1 MSLTHRESVTLKTFR
16 SWDFCSD
23 FCYEVEEHDQ
33 NRISKLICKICSKH
47 VSAIIAQ
54 ARIRGI
60 SGKSLDSM
68 LAYVDGVNIH
78 HKSNVPR
85 HVKCGS
91 LHDWAKKQFE
101 KESAATGESSESPTT
116 STNSRATPTFD
127 QLIDQCIG
135 KCSGN
140 PFL

>member
-1 MSLTHRESVTLKTFR
+1 M
-16 SWDFCSD
+16 
-23 FCYEVEEHDQ
+23 
-33 NRISKLICKICSKH
+33 
-47 VSAIIAQ
+47 
-54 ARIRGI
+54 
-60 SGKSLDSM
+60 
-68 LAYVDGVNIH
+68 DGVNYV
-78 HKSNVPR
+78 HKSNVAR
-85 HVKCGS
+85 HVKSGS

-140 PFL
+140 PFFIMGYHDFFSGNLSLGYHCGPLF

>member
-60 SGKSLDSM
+60 SGKSLDSI
-68 LAYVDGVNIH
+68 LAYVDGVNYV
-78 HKSNVPR
+78 HKSNVAR
-85 HVKCGS
+85 HVKSGS
-91 LHDWAKKQFE
+91 LHDWKRKKLSQ
-101 KESAATGESSESPTT
+101 
-116 STNSRATPTFD
+116 
-127 QLIDQCIG
+127 
-135 KCSGN
+135 
-140 PFL
+140 